1 VELNGNASVVPSP
14 NNKFQHSE
22 NSCFKILA
30 NELDGNHLFFLKE
43 TVHCLSNI
51 SSMDGIVIRVIAV
64 IALFYQT

>member
-1 VELNGNASVVPSP
+1 MELNGNASVVPSP

-22 NSCFKILA
+22 NSCFEIA